1 MLGNVDAGKSTLVGI
16 LSSAPGTVDDG
27 RGKVRAT
34 VFNYVHEKNN
44 GRTSS
49 VAHEIMGFKADG
61 SQYVTC
67 QTHTSKKNKIW
78 PEIVEN
84 SAKVIH
90 ISDLCGHEKYLKT
103 TMHGLTSSYPD
114 YCILVIGANMGI
126 SKMTKEHIGIA
137 NALKIPVFV
146 VFTKVD
152 LAPAEVLKGN
162 LEKITK
168 ILKVHCN
175 KIPKIVRNEKEVD
188 EVCDTVAQG
197 KISPIFLTSNLTGEG
212 MDVIRK
218 FLGKLA
224 KPQLDE
230 RAET

>member
-1 MLGNVDAGKSTLVGI
+1 
-16 LSSAPGTVDDG
+16 
-27 RGKVRAT
+27 
-34 VFNYVHEKNN
+34 
-44 GRTSS
+44 
-49 VAHEIMGFKADG
+49 
-61 SQYVTC
+61 
-67 QTHTSKKNKIW
+67 
-78 PEIVEN
+78 
-84 SAKVIH
+84 
-90 ISDLCGHEKYLKT
+90 
-103 TMHGLTSSYPD
+103 
-114 YCILVIGANMGI
+114 
-126 SKMTKEHIGIA
+126 MTKEHIGIA

-175 KIPKIVRNEKEVD
+175 KIPKIVRNDKEVD

-230 RAET
+230 KSET